1 MPYLSHKD
9 KNFLFDLPAG
19 VARTRSET
27 RVTVAIGANGTGKSQ
42 LLRSVAELARNR
54 RQDSELMAESRT
66 NSFSRV
72 LAISNLTADVFVN
85 TSRDLE
91 TYRYLG
97 LRQSSNSSST
107 GAVRQATLVALFSY
121 LIDRPNI
128 DGMRPVFDQLGIK
141 DVEARFARVRKSNK
155 RSSPLDALRKELNLL
170 PGRERTGDE
179 AYVRDLD
186 IALNEFERVLDWPVE
201 RAGLRSPEMDEFK
214 TLQGR
219 FGLRLEDLLRL
230 ARRLHGMEVE
240 FRVRIRDVFMSLDE
254 LSSGQLLLLSTFA
267 RMLANC
273 APGSLVL
280 IDEPELG
287 LHPNWQSDWTPL
299 VRDSL
304 RNVPDVHVIAATHS
318 PFLVS
323 DADDVLIPTGTWGRF
338 ELFNDPFQGRSIENI
353 LYRVFGA
360 RVVGNQ
366 MVEQDLT
373 TLISFI
379 EAGGEREAALEG
391 LTRLRALAG
400 ADTPDLNSII
410 RQATAALS

>member
-1 MPYLSHKD
+1 M
-9 KNFLFDLPAG
+9 N
-19 VARTRSET
+19 
-27 RVTVAIGANGTGKSQ
+27 
-42 LLRSVAELARNR
+42 SV
-54 RQDSELMAESRT
+54 
-66 NSFSRV
+66 SRV

-85 TSRDLE
+85 SSRDRDH
-91 TYRYLG
+91 YRYLG
-97 LRQSSNSSST
+97 LRQASNSSST

-128 DGMRPVFDQLGIK
+128 DGMRPVFDQLGIQ
-141 DVEARFARVRKSNK
+141 DVEARFARVRKKNE
-155 RSSPLDALRKELNLL
+155 RNSSLEALRKEISLL
-170 PGRERTGDE
+170 PGGDWTGEE
-179 AYVRDLD
+179 AYLRELD
-186 IALNEFERVLDWPVE
+186 IALGDFERVLDWPVE
-201 RAGLRSPEMDEFK
+201 RVGLRSPEMDEFK
-214 TLQGR
+214 GLQGR

-230 ARRLHGMEVE
+230 VRRLHGMDVE
-240 FRVRIRDVFMSLDE
+240 FRLRIRNVSMSLDE

-273 APGSLVL
+273 IPGSLVL

-304 RNVPDVHVIAATHS
+304 RNVPGVHVIAATHS

-323 DADDVLIPTGTWGRF
+323 DADDVLVPTGSWGRF

-373 TLISFI
+373 TVVAFI
-379 EAGGEREAALEG
+379 ETGGERGAAIEG

-400 ADTPDLNSII
+400 TDTPDLNSII
-410 RQATAALS
+410 DQATAALS